1 MQATV
6 RASLD
11 NPRITVTVYM
21 RCLLERL
28 AKAAKMDW
36 FLMETQ
42 RRSTLTGEQVTAL
55 SAAFIRENFT
65 QFEDEELFQVLCWY
79 ARLRFDTS
87 IMESELI
94 AYMRSPKEATNG

>member
-6 RASLD
+6 RATLD
-11 NPRITVTVYM
+11 NPRISATVYI

-36 FLMETQ
+36 FLIETQ

-55 SAAFIRENFT
+55 SAAFIRENFSGFT
-65 QFEDEELFQVLCWY
+65 DSELFEIFSWY

-87 IMESELI
+87 SMSQELI
-94 AYMRSPKEATNG
+94 AYFRKYSKKDE

>member
-1 MQATV
+1 MQSTV
-6 RASLD
+6 RATLD
-11 NPRITVTVYM
+11 NPRISATVYI

-36 FLMETQ
+36 FLLETQ

-55 SAAFIRENFT
+55 STAFIHENFSGFT
-65 QFEDEELFQVLCWY
+65 DEELFEIFSWY

-87 IMESELI
+87 RMSQELI
-94 AYMRSPKEATNG
+94 AYFRKYSNKDE

>member
-6 RASLD
+6 RATLD
-11 NPRITVTVYM
+11 NPRISATVYI

-36 FLMETQ
+36 FLIETQ

-55 SAAFIRENFT
+55 SAAFIRENFSVFT
-65 QFEDEELFQVLCWY
+65 DSVLFEIFSWY

-87 IMESELI
+87 NMSQELI
-94 AYMRSPKEATNG
+94 SYFRQQ